1 MIAVGTLQGVGCNLK
16 QSRECSKTK
25 QIVRESTQTAVA
37 QNEAEPNVPG
47 LAHST
52 LHLKGSRLIKN
63 LGVSGLF
70 QDLESSEVIC
80 GVLQA
85 AILDSCQQVLGL
97 CTFRY
102 GEYSNHNVV
111 RVWRAYSASMPK
123 P

>member
-1 MIAVGTLQGVGCNLK
+1 MGNTRSLDYSPHPQTLGLGP
-16 QSRECSKTK
+16 EM
-25 QIVRESTQTAVA
+25 
-37 QNEAEPNVPG
+37 PNPE
-47 LAHST
+47 T
-52 LHLKGSRLIKN
+52 LLGGSRLIKN

-111 RVWRAYSASMPK
+111 RVW
-123 P
+123 

>member
-1 MIAVGTLQGVGCNLK
+1 MKTNSIRLK
-16 QSRECSKTK
+16 Q
-25 QIVRESTQTAVA
+25 VD
-37 QNEAEPNVPG
+37 
-47 LAHST
+47 
-52 LHLKGSRLIKN
+52 KN
-63 LGVSGLF
+63 LGVSGPF

-102 GEYSNHNVV
+102 GEYSSHNVV
-111 RVWRAYSASMPK
+111 RLWRAYADQSIHAQTIIAFVFREHTITRASMPK